1 MTIWRIL
8 NVLAV
13 CALVAAAVV
22 VYRIKYQATWQA
34 EEVVRL
40 QSTIGREK
48 ANIALLQAVLAHL
61 ERPDRIELLAAKYL
75 DLKPFDVHQRES
87 IGQLPMRPP
96 EVDLIGKTI
105 ASLDLDAPIKAVPH
119 DDPIARTIESL
130 GLAGPTRDR
139 SIERSLKALGM
150 TKKAAQP

>member
-34 EEVVRL
+34 EEVARL
-40 QSTIGREK
+40 QSTIEREK

-75 DLKPFDVHQRES
+75 DLKPFDAHQRES
-87 IGQLPMRPP
+87 VAQLPMRPP
-96 EVDLIGKTI
+96 QVDLIGKTI
-105 ASLDLDAPIKAVPH
+105 ASLDLDAPIKAAPH

-150 TKKAAQP
+150 GRKAASP